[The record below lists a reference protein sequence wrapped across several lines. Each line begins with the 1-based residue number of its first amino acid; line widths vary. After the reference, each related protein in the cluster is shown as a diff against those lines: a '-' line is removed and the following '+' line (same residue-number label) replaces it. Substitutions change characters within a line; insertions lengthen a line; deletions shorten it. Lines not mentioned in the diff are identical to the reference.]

1 MKQSPDN
8 QKLEQI
14 LRSSKLVADGFM
26 GTETRS
32 FWEVIDADSAE
43 LARLGFTNEQLAERM
58 RQITKLA
65 IKGLGTWVRI
75 DDNKEASVQE
85 AKGSLVCPWP
95 HPGRYAKRITTV
107 RDVRSGEC
115 VSWSDLNTHL
125 IGQHG
130 FFGGRGSMFRIEPGQ
145 IVRKVTEDR

>member
-1 MKQSPDN
+1 
-8 QKLEQI
+8 
-14 LRSSKLVADGFM
+14 M
-26 GTETRS
+26 GTDTRS
-32 FWEVIDADSAE
+32 FWEVIDADSVE
-43 LARLGFTNEQLAERM
+43 LTRLGFTNEQLSERM

-65 IKGLGTWVRI
+65 VKGLGTWIRI

-95 HPGRYAKRITTV
+95 HQGRYAKRITTV

-115 VSWSDLNTHL
+115 VSWSDLNMHL

-130 FFGGRGSMFRIEPGQ
+130 FFGGRGSMFRIEPAQ
-145 IVRKVTEDR
+145 IVRKVFED